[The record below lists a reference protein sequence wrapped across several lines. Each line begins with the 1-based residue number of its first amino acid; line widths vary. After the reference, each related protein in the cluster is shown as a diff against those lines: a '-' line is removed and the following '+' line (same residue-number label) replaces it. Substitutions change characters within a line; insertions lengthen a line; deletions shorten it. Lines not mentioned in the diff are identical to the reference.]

1 MEQLVYR
8 TKVTNI
14 WDVVYGIGVFL
25 SHIPEVTII
34 ARSDAVVKYK
44 FKDTST
50 EVSIFIDSSN
60 YNCLKCMLDG
70 TTYDITYYADPQG
83 KYAEAASLKNKTI
96 FRFQNTIAFT
106 SFDYLYMSY
115 HNRTFTI
122 VHEISSDSMDNRVAI
137 LSNGVI
143 DGKDDNF
150 IFSYSNMFIRGLT
163 DNVVDG
169 VTKKSIVFGLPG
181 FDVPALLCMINDKT
195 KDKWASID
203 YSQIHYSE
211 TVGYGKNSYQVNYYA
226 KGDYDLC
233 DSTLLFQQS
242 AHSIPK
248 YDYLANHPMHFLDKT
263 YYKCGDIIYNK
274 GSFLTCIKNHL
285 SNISSSN
292 EMENWKSL
300 PYNFHNSSGKTV
312 NVLNEIS
319 LIMPSYFY
327 IRKPPKAIDVWSYVG
342 KSNDICY
349 VNMYNMENYHI
360 VQQDYPITGD
370 KYICCA
376 LYKRRIVCYAGVAI
390 RLTDKIDKTEDDGSV
405 IPSIQ

>member
-1 MEQLVYR
+1 MYR
-8 TKVTNI
+8 TKVTNLE
-14 WDVVYGIGVFL
+14 DAVYGIGAFL
-25 SHIPEVTII
+25 SCIPEVTII
-34 ARSDAVVKYK
+34 TRDNVEVKYK

-50 EVSIFIDSSN
+50 EVSIFVDTSN
-60 YNCLKCMLDG
+60 KYLKCMLG
-70 TTYDITYYADPQG
+70 EVTPDITYYADPQG
-83 KYAEAASLKNKTI
+83 AYAEKASLKNKTT
-96 FRFQNTIAFT
+96 FSLQSTVAFT

-122 VHEISSDSMDNRVAI
+122 VHEISSDSTSNGVAL

-143 DGKDDNF
+143 EGKDDNF
-150 IFSYSNMFIRGLT
+150 IFSYSNMFIRGA
-163 DNVVDG
+163 VDES
-169 VTKKSIVFGLPG
+169 VVFGLPG
-181 FDVPALLCMINDKT
+181 LSVSGLLCMINDKT
-195 KDKWASID
+195 KDKWTSID

-211 TVGYGKNSYQVNYYA
+211 TIGYGKGAYQVKYCA

-233 DSTLLFQQS
+233 DSTLLFNPS

-248 YDYLANHPMHFLDKT
+248 YDYLANHPMPFLDKT
-263 YYKCGDIIYNK
+263 YYKYGDIIYND
-274 GSFLTCIKNHL
+274 SFLMCIKNHL
-285 SNISSSN
+285 SDISSN
-292 EMENWKSL
+292 KEMDNWESL
-300 PYNFHNSSGKTV
+300 PYSFNNSSGKTV

-349 VNMYNMENYHI
+349 VNMYNMDNYHI
-360 VQQDYPITGD
+360 AQQDYPVTGD

-376 LYKRRIVCYAGVAI
+376 LYKRRAVCYAGVAI

>member
-1 MEQLVYR
+1 MYR
-8 TKVTNI
+8 TKVTNLG
-14 WDVVYGIGVFL
+14 DVVYGIGAFL
-25 SHIPEVTII
+25 SCIPEVTII
-34 ARSDAVVKYK
+34 ARDETIVKYK

-50 EVSIFIDSSN
+50 EISIFVDSSN
-60 YNCLKCMLDG
+60 KYLRCMLDG
-70 TTYDITYYADPQG
+70 VTNDITYYADPQG
-83 KYAEAASLKNKTI
+83 EYAEAASLKNKTT
-96 FRFQNTIAFT
+96 FSLQSTIAFT

-115 HNRTFTI
+115 NNRTFTV

-143 DGKDDNF
+143 ESKDDNF
-150 IFSYSNMFIRGLT
+150 IFSYSNMFIRGAT
-163 DNVVDG
+163 D
-169 VTKKSIVFGLPG
+169 KSIEFGLPG
-181 FDVPALLCMINDKT
+181 FSVPALLCMINDKT
-195 KDKWASID
+195 KDNWTSID

-211 TVGYGKNSYQVNYYA
+211 MAESGRNVFQVNYYA

-233 DSTLLFQQS
+233 DSTLLFNPS

-248 YDYLANHPMHFLDKT
+248 YDYLANHPMPFLDKT
-263 YYKCGDIIYNK
+263 YYKYGDIIYNDN
-274 GSFLTCIKNHL
+274 GSFLMCIKSHL
-285 SNISSSN
+285 SDIYSYK
-292 EMENWKSL
+292 EMDNWESL

-327 IRKPPKAIDVWSYVG
+327 IRKTPKAVDVWSYVG

-349 VNMYNMENYHI
+349 VNMYNMDNYHI
-360 VQQDYPITGD
+360 AQQDYPITGD

-376 LYKRRIVCYAGVAI
+376 LYKRRTVCYAGVAI
-390 RLTDKIDKTEDDGSV
+390 RLTNKIDKTEDDGSV

>member
-1 MEQLVYR
+1 MEQLAYR
-8 TKVTNI
+8 TKVTNLK
-14 WDVVYGIGVFL
+14 DVVYGIGVFL
-25 SHIPEVTII
+25 SHISEVTVITRNEI
-34 ARSDAVVKYK
+34 EVKYK

-50 EVSIFIDSSN
+50 EISISIDSFN
-60 YNCLKCMLDG
+60 KYLKCMLG
-70 TTYDITYYADPQG
+70 GVPYDITYYADPQG
-83 KYAEAASLKNKTI
+83 AYAEKASLKNKTT
-96 FRFQNTIAFT
+96 FSFQNTVAFT

-122 VHEISSDSMDNRVAI
+122 VHEMDSDSMNNRVAI

-143 DGKDDNF
+143 ESKDDNF
-150 IFSYSNMFIRGLT
+150 IFSYSNMFVRGAT
-163 DNVVDG
+163 DNSV
-169 VTKKSIVFGLPG
+169 IFGLPG
-181 FDVPALLCMINDKT
+181 FNVPALLCMINDKT

-203 YSQIHYSE
+203 YSQIRYSE
-211 TVGYGKNSYQVNYYA
+211 TVESRYKVNYYA
-226 KGDYDLC
+226 KGNYDLC
-233 DSTLLFQQS
+233 DSTLLFNPS

-248 YDYLANHPMHFLDKT
+248 YDYLANHPMPFLDKT
-263 YYKCGDIIYNK
+263 Y
-274 GSFLTCIKNHL
+274 
-285 SNISSSN
+285 
-292 EMENWKSL
+292 
-300 PYNFHNSSGKTV
+300 PYNFNNSSGKTV

-376 LYKRRIVCYAGVAI
+376 LYKRRTVCYAGVAI

>member
-14 WDVVYGIGVFL
+14 WDVVYGIGTFL
-25 SHIPEVTII
+25 SYIPEVTII
-34 ARSDAVVKYK
+34 ARSDAIVKYK

-70 TTYDITYYADPQG
+70 VSYDITYYADPQG
-83 KYAEAASLKNKTI
+83 EYAEAASLKNKTI
-96 FRFQNTIAFT
+96 FRFQNTVAFT

-122 VHEISSDSMDNRVAI
+122 AHEISSESMNNRVAI

-143 DGKDDNF
+143 EGKDDDF
-150 IFSYSNMFIRGLT
+150 IFSYSNMFVRGAT
-163 DNVVDG
+163 DNSV
-169 VTKKSIVFGLPG
+169 IFGLPG
-181 FDVPALLCMINDKT
+181 FNVPALLCMINDKT

-203 YSQIHYSE
+203 WSQIHYSE
-211 TVGYGKNSYQVNYYA
+211 TIGSGEDAHQVPLYVI
-226 KGDYDLC
+226 GDYDLC

-242 AHSIPK
+242 THSIPK
-248 YDYLANHPMHFLDKT
+248 YDYLANHPIPFLDKT

-285 SNISSSN
+285 SNISSSD

-370 KYICCA
+370 KYMCCA
-376 LYKRRIVCYAGVAI
+376 LYKRRTVCYAGVAI

>member
-8 TKVTNI
+8 IKVTNLE
-14 WDVVYGIGVFL
+14 DVVYGIGIFL

-34 ARSDAVVKYK
+34 ESSYTAIKYK

-50 EVSIFIDSSN
+50 EISISIDSSN
-60 YNCLKCMLDG
+60 KYLKCMLDG
-70 TTYDITYYADPQG
+70 IPYDITYYAYPQG
-83 KYAEAASLKNKTI
+83 EYAEKASLKNKTT
-96 FRFQNTIAFT
+96 FKFQNTFT
-106 SFDYLYMSY
+106 LASFNYLYMSY

-122 VHEISSDSMDNRVAI
+122 AHETGSDSTNNKVAI

-143 DGKDDNF
+143 ESKDDKF
-150 IFSYSNMFIRGLT
+150 IFSYSNMFIRSAT
-163 DNVVDG
+163 D
-169 VTKKSIVFGLPG
+169 KSVIFGLPG
-181 FDVPALLCMINDKT
+181 FNVSGLLCMINDKT
-195 KDKWASID
+195 KDSWASID

-211 TVGYGKNSYQVNYYA
+211 TVGSGRDAYRVNYYA

-233 DSTLLFQQS
+233 DSTLLFEPS

-248 YDYLANHPMHFLDKT
+248 YDYLANHPMPFLDKT
-263 YYKCGDIIYNK
+263 YYKYGDIIHNDD
-274 GSFLTCIKNHL
+274 GSFSMCIKNHL
-285 SNISSSN
+285 SDINSSN
-292 EMENWKSL
+292 EKDNWKSL
-300 PYNFHNSSGKTV
+300 PYNFNNSSGKTV

-376 LYKRRIVCYAGVAI
+376 LYKRRTVCYAGVAI

>member
-1 MEQLVYR
+1 MYR
-8 TKVTNI
+8 TKVTNLR
-14 WDVVYGIGVFL
+14 DVVYDIGAFL
-25 SHIPEVTII
+25 SCIPEVTII
-34 ARSDAVVKYK
+34 TKSETEIKYK

-50 EVSIFIDSSN
+50 EVSISMDSSSK
-60 YNCLKCMLDG
+60 YLKCMLDG
-70 TTYDITYYADPQG
+70 VTYDITYYADPQG
-83 KYAEAASLKNKTI
+83 EYAEKASLKNKTT
-96 FRFQNTIAFT
+96 FSFQNTVAFT

-122 VHEISSDSMDNRVAI
+122 VHEMDSDSMNNRVAM

-143 DGKDDNF
+143 EGKDDNF
-150 IFSYSNMFIRGLT
+150 IFSYSNMFIRGAT
-163 DNVVDG
+163 D
-169 VTKKSIVFGLPG
+169 KSVVFGLPG
-181 FDVPALLCMINDKT
+181 FNISGLLCMINDKT
-195 KDKWASID
+195 KDNWASID
-203 YSQIHYSE
+203 YSQIRYSE
-211 TVGYGKNSYQVNYYA
+211 TVGSGEDAYQVNYYA
-226 KGDYDLC
+226 KGNYDLC
-233 DSTLLFQQS
+233 DSTLLFNPS

-248 YDYLANHPMHFLDKT
+248 YDYLANHPMPFLDKT
-263 YYKCGDIIYNK
+263 YYKYGDIIHNDD
-274 GSFLTCIKNHL
+274 GSFSMCIKNHL
-285 SNISSSN
+285 SNISSSD
-292 EMENWKSL
+292 EKDNWKSL

-349 VNMYNMENYHI
+349 VNMYNMDNYHI
-360 VQQDYPITGD
+360 AQQDYPVTGD

-376 LYKRRIVCYAGVAI
+376 LYKRRTVCYAGVAV

>member
-8 TKVTNI
+8 AKVNNLG
-14 WDVVYGIGVFL
+14 DVVYYIGVFL
-25 SHIPEVTII
+25 SYIPEVTII
-34 ARSDAVVKYK
+34 ARSETEVKYK

-50 EVSIFIDSSN
+50 EVSISIDP
-60 YNCLKCMLDG
+60 YNMYLKCMLDG
-70 TTYDITYYADPQG
+70 ITYTIKYCNDPQVMG
-83 KYAEAASLKNKTI
+83 ISPETLEHKYLYI
-96 FRFQNTIAFT
+96 FQNTIAFT

-122 VHEISSDSMDNRVAI
+122 AHEMSSDSMDNRVAI

-143 DGKDDNF
+143 EGKDDNF
-150 IFSYSNMFIRGLT
+150 IFSYSNMFIGSVR
-163 DNVVDG
+163 NMSVDG
-169 VTKKSIVFGLPG
+169 VAKKVIEFGLPG

-203 YSQIHYSE
+203 CSQIHYSE
-211 TVGYGKNSYQVNYYA
+211 TGVFEGHAYQVPLYVI
-226 KGDYDLC
+226 GDYDLC

-242 AHSIPK
+242 THSIPK
-248 YDYLANHPMHFLDKT
+248 YDYLANHPIPFLDKT

-285 SNISSSN
+285 SNISSSK
-292 EMENWKSL
+292 EMENWKAL

-327 IRKPPKAIDVWSYVG
+327 IRKSPKAIDVWSYVG

-370 KYICCA
+370 KYMCCA
-376 LYKRRIVCYAGVAI
+376 LYKRRTVCYAGVAI

>member
-1 MEQLVYR
+1 MYR

-34 ARSDAVVKYK
+34 TKSETEVKYK

-50 EVSIFIDSSN
+50 EVSIFADSSN
-60 YNCLKCMLDG
+60 NYLKCMLDKV
-70 TTYDITYYADPQG
+70 TYDITYYADPQG
-83 KYAEAASLKNKTI
+83 EYAEAASLKNKTT
-96 FRFQNTIAFT
+96 FSVQNTIAFT

-122 VHEISSDSMDNRVAI
+122 VHEMSPDSMINRVII

-143 DGKDDNF
+143 ECKDDTF
-150 IFSYSNMFIRGLT
+150 IFSYSNMFAKGITNNGVE
-163 DNVVDG
+163 NV
-169 VTKKSIVFGLPG
+169 TQKSVVFGLPG
-181 FDVPALLCMINDKT
+181 FSVYGLLYMINDKT

-211 TVGYGKNSYQVNYYA
+211 MVGSGRDAYQVNYYA

-233 DSTLLFQQS
+233 DSTLLFNPS

-248 YDYLANHPMHFLDKT
+248 YDYLANHPMPFLDKT
-263 YYKCGDIIYNK
+263 YYKYGDIIYNDDDN
-274 GSFLTCIKNHL
+274 SFLTCIKNHL
-285 SNISSSN
+285 SNISSSD

-349 VNMYNMENYHI
+349 VNMYNMDNYHI

-376 LYKRRIVCYAGVAI
+376 LYKRRTDCYAGVAI

>member
-1 MEQLVYR
+1 MEQLAYK

-34 ARSDAVVKYK
+34 ARSDAIVKYK

-70 TTYDITYYADPQG
+70 VTYDITYYADP
-83 KYAEAASLKNKTI
+83 KAEYAEKASLKNKTT
-96 FRFQNTIAFT
+96 FSFQNTVAFT

-122 VHEISSDSMDNRVAI
+122 VHEMNSDSINNRVAI

-143 DGKDDNF
+143 EGKDDKF
-150 IFSYSNMFIRGLT
+150 IFSYSNMFVRGAT
-163 DNVVDG
+163 DNSV
-169 VTKKSIVFGLPG
+169 IFGLPG
-181 FDVPALLCMINDKT
+181 FNVPALLCMINDKT
-195 KDKWASID
+195 KDNWASID

-211 TVGYGKNSYQVNYYA
+211 NVVSGKNSYEVKYYV
-226 KGDYDLC
+226 KGKYDLC
-233 DSTLLFQQS
+233 DSTLLFKPS
-242 AHSIPK
+242 VHSIPK
-248 YDYLANHPMHFLDKT
+248 YDYLANHPIPFLDKT
-263 YYKCGDIIYNK
+263 YYKYGDIIYNK
-274 GSFLTCIKNHL
+274 GSFLMCIKNHL
-285 SNISSSN
+285 SNISSSE
-292 EMENWKSL
+292 EMDNWKSL

-312 NVLNEIS
+312 NVLNEVS

-349 VNMYNMENYHI
+349 VNMYNMDNYHI
-360 VQQDYPITGD
+360 AQQDYPVAGD

-376 LYKRRIVCYAGVAI
+376 LYKRRTGCYAGVAV
-390 RLTDKIDKTEDDGSV
+390 RLTDKIAKTEDDGSV

>member
-1 MEQLVYR
+1 MYR
-8 TKVTNI
+8 AKVTNLK
-14 WDVVYGIGVFL
+14 DVVYGIGVFL
-25 SHIPEVTII
+25 SCIPEVTII
-34 ARSDAVVKYK
+34 ARNATVVKYK

-50 EVSIFIDSSN
+50 EVSISVDSSN
-60 YNCLKCMLDG
+60 RYLKCMLNG
-70 TTYDITYYADPQG
+70 VTYDITYYADPQG
-83 KYAEAASLKNKTI
+83 EYAEKASLKNKTT
-96 FRFQNTIAFT
+96 FSFQNTFT
-106 SFDYLYMSY
+106 LASFDYLYMSY

-122 VHEISSDSMDNRVAI
+122 AHEMSSDSMDNRVAI

-143 DGKDDNF
+143 EGKDDNF
-150 IFSYSNMFIRGLT
+150 IFSYSNMFIGSVR
-163 DNVVDG
+163 NMPVDG
-169 VTKKSIVFGLPG
+169 VAKKVIEFGLPG

-203 YSQIHYSE
+203 CSQIHYSE
-211 TVGYGKNSYQVNYYA
+211 TGVFEGHAYQVPLYVI
-226 KGDYDLC
+226 GDYDLC

-242 AHSIPK
+242 THSIPK
-248 YDYLANHPMHFLDKT
+248 YDYLANHPIPFLDKT

-285 SNISSSN
+285 SNISSSK
-292 EMENWKSL
+292 EMENWKAL

-327 IRKPPKAIDVWSYVG
+327 IRKSPKAIDVWSYVG

-370 KYICCA
+370 KYMCCA
-376 LYKRRIVCYAGVAI
+376 LYKRRTVCYAGVAI

>member
-1 MEQLVYR
+1 MYR
-8 TKVTNI
+8 TKVTNLKDI
-14 WDVVYGIGVFL
+14 VYSIGVFL

-34 ARSDAVVKYK
+34 TRNEIEVKYK

-50 EVSIFIDSSN
+50 EISISIDSFN
-60 YNCLKCMLDG
+60 KYLKCMLDG
-70 TTYDITYYADPQG
+70 VPYDITYYADPQG
-83 KYAEAASLKNKTI
+83 AYAEKASLKNKTT
-96 FRFQNTIAFT
+96 FSFQNTVAFT

-122 VHEISSDSMDNRVAI
+122 VHEMNSDSMNNRIAI

-143 DGKDDNF
+143 EGKDDNF
-150 IFSYSNMFIRGLT
+150 MFSYSNMFIRGAT
-163 DNVVDG
+163 DNSV
-169 VTKKSIVFGLPG
+169 IFGLPG
-181 FDVPALLCMINDKT
+181 FNVPVLLCMINDKT

-211 TVGYGKNSYQVNYYA
+211 TVVSGKKSYPVNYYA
-226 KGDYDLC
+226 KGNYDLC

-242 AHSIPK
+242 IHSIPK
-248 YDYLANHPMHFLDKT
+248 YDYLANYPMPFLDKT
-263 YYKCGDIIYNK
+263 YYKCGDIIHK
-274 GSFLTCIKNHL
+274 DDGSFSMCIKNHL
-285 SNISSSN
+285 SNINSSN
-292 EMENWKSL
+292 EEDNWKSL

-360 VQQDYPITGD
+360 VQQNYPVTGD

-376 LYKRRIVCYAGVAI
+376 LYKRRTVCYAGVAV

>member
-1 MEQLVYR
+1 MYR
-8 TKVTNI
+8 TKVTKLE
-14 WDVVYGIGVFL
+14 DVVLGIGYFL
-25 SHIPEVTII
+25 SCIPEVTVITRNK
-34 ARSDAVVKYK
+34 AEVKYK

-50 EVSIFIDSSN
+50 EISISLDSPNTLFTSAK
-60 YNCLKCMLDG
+60 YLKCMLDG
-70 TTYDITYYADPQG
+70 VTYDITYYADPQG
-83 KYAEAASLKNKTI
+83 EYAEKASLKNKTT
-96 FRFQNTIAFT
+96 FSFQNTVAFT

-122 VHEISSDSMDNRVAI
+122 VHEMDSDSMNNRVAM
-137 LSNGVI
+137 LSTGVI
-143 DGKDDNF
+143 ESKDDNF
-150 IFSYSNMFIRGLT
+150 IFSYSNMFVRGST
-163 DNVVDG
+163 DNSV
-169 VTKKSIVFGLPG
+169 VFGLPG
-181 FDVPALLCMINDKT
+181 FNVPALLCMINDKT

-203 YSQIHYSE
+203 FSQIRYSE
-211 TVGYGKNSYQVNYYA
+211 TVGSRYQVNYYA
-226 KGDYDLC
+226 KGNYGLC
-233 DSTLLFQQS
+233 DSTLLFNPS

-248 YDYLANHPMHFLDKT
+248 YDYLANHPMPFLDKT
-263 YYKCGDIIYNK
+263 YYKYGDIIHTDD
-274 GSFLTCIKNHL
+274 GSFSMCIKNHL
-285 SNISSSN
+285 SNISSN
-292 EMENWKSL
+292 KEKDNWKSL

-327 IRKPPKAIDVWSYVG
+327 IRKPPKAIDVLSYVG

-376 LYKRRIVCYAGVAI
+376 LYKRRTVCYAGVAI

>member
-1 MEQLVYR
+1 MYR
-8 TKVTNI
+8 TKVTNLE
-14 WDVVYGIGVFL
+14 DVVYCIGVFL
-25 SHIPEVTII
+25 SCIPEVTII
-34 ARSDAVVKYK
+34 ESSYTAIKYK
-44 FKDTST
+44 FKDTSI
-50 EVSIFIDSSN
+50 EVSISVDSSN
-60 YNCLKCMLDG
+60 RYLKCMLNG
-70 TTYDITYYADPQG
+70 VTYDITYYADPQG
-83 KYAEAASLKNKTI
+83 EYAEKASLKNKTT
-96 FRFQNTIAFT
+96 FSFQNTVAFT

-122 VHEISSDSMDNRVAI
+122 VHETGSDSTNTKVAI

-143 DGKDDNF
+143 EGKDDNF
-150 IFSYSNMFIRGLT
+150 IFSYSNMFVR
-163 DNVVDG
+163 G
-169 VTKKSIVFGLPG
+169 VTDKSVVFGLPG
-181 FDVPALLCMINDKT
+181 FNVPALLCMINDKT
-195 KDKWASID
+195 KEKWASID
-203 YSQIHYSE
+203 CSQIHYSE
-211 TVGYGKNSYQVNYYA
+211 MVGYRVNYYA

-248 YDYLANHPMHFLDKT
+248 YDYLANHPMPFLDKT
-263 YYKCGDIIYNK
+263 YYKYGDIIHNDD
-274 GSFLTCIKNHL
+274 GSFSMCIKNHL
-285 SNISSSN
+285 SDINSSN
-292 EMENWKSL
+292 EKDNWKSL
-300 PYNFHNSSGKTV
+300 PYNFYNSSGKTV

-360 VQQDYPITGD
+360 VQQDYPVTGD

-376 LYKRRIVCYAGVAI
+376 LYKRRTVCYAGVAV

>member
-1 MEQLVYR
+1 MYK
-8 TKVTNI
+8 TKVTNLE
-14 WDVVYGIGVFL
+14 DVVYGIGAFL
-25 SHIPEVTII
+25 SCIPEVTII
-34 ARSDAVVKYK
+34 ARSETEVKYK

-50 EVSIFIDSSN
+50 EVSISIDS
-60 YNCLKCMLDG
+60 YDKYLKCMFDG
-70 TTYDITYYADPQG
+70 VTYEIQYYIGSPPEDETEP
-83 KYAEAASLKNKTI
+83 ESLKERFRYSVQSTI
-96 FRFQNTIAFT
+96 TFT

-122 VHEISSDSMDNRVAI
+122 AHEISSESMNNRVAI

-143 DGKDDNF
+143 EGKDDNF
-150 IFSYSNMFIRGLT
+150 IFSYSNMYIRGLT
-163 DNVVDG
+163 DKVVEG
-169 VTKKSIVFGLPG
+169 VTKKSILFGLPG

-203 YSQIHYSE
+203 CSQIHVKKPTPS
-211 TVGYGKNSYQVNYYA
+211 VIRDPLQVYYYV

-233 DSTLLFQQS
+233 DSTLLFNPS

-248 YDYLANHPMHFLDKT
+248 YDYLANHPMPFLDKT

-285 SNISSSN
+285 SNISSSD

-327 IRKPPKAIDVWSYVG
+327 IRKPPKAVDVWSYVG

-349 VNMYNMENYHI
+349 VNMYNMENFHI
-360 VQQDYPITGD
+360 VQQDYPVTSD

-376 LYKRRIVCYAGVAI
+376 LYKRRTVCYAGVAI

>member
-1 MEQLVYR
+1 MYR

-14 WDVVYGIGVFL
+14 LDVVYGIGVFL

-34 ARSDAVVKYK
+34 TKSETEVKYK

-50 EVSIFIDSSN
+50 EVSILADSSN
-60 YNCLKCMLDG
+60 NYLKCMLDKV
-70 TTYDITYYADPQG
+70 TYDITYYADPQG
-83 KYAEAASLKNKTI
+83 EYAEAASLKNKTT
-96 FRFQNTIAFT
+96 FSVQNTIAFT

-122 VHEISSDSMDNRVAI
+122 VHEMSPDSMINRVII

-143 DGKDDNF
+143 ECKDDTL
-150 IFSYSNMFIRGLT
+150 IFSYSNMFAKGITNNGVE
-163 DNVVDG
+163 NV
-169 VTKKSIVFGLPG
+169 TQKSVVFGLPG
-181 FDVPALLCMINDKT
+181 FSVYGLLYMINDKT

-203 YSQIHYSE
+203 CSQIHYSE
-211 TVGYGKNSYQVNYYA
+211 TVGSGRYAYQVNYYA
-226 KGDYDLC
+226 KGNYDLC
-233 DSTLLFQQS
+233 DSTLLFNPS
-242 AHSIPK
+242 TYSIPK
-248 YDYLANHPMHFLDKT
+248 YDYLANHPMPLLDKT
-263 YYKCGDIIYNK
+263 YYKYGDIIHNDD
-274 GSFLTCIKNHL
+274 GSFSMCIKNHL
-285 SNISSSN
+285 SNIYSSD
-292 EMENWKSL
+292 EKDNWKSL

-327 IRKPPKAIDVWSYVG
+327 IKKPPKAIDVWSYVG

-360 VQQDYPITGD
+360 VQQDYPTTGD
-370 KYICCA
+370 KYICCT
-376 LYKRRIVCYAGVAI
+376 LYKRRTACYAGVAI

>member
-1 MEQLVYR
+1 MYR
-8 TKVTNI
+8 TKVNNLE
-14 WDVVYGIGVFL
+14 DVVYGIGAFL
-25 SHIPEVTII
+25 SCIPEVTII
-34 ARSDAVVKYK
+34 SRDETEVKYK

-50 EVSIFIDSSN
+50 EVSISIDP
-60 YNCLKCMLDG
+60 YNMYLKCMLDG
-70 TTYDITYYADPQG
+70 VTYTIKYCDDPQG
-83 KYAEAASLKNKTI
+83 IGIRPETPEHKYLYI
-96 FRFQNTIAFT
+96 FQNTIAFT

-122 VHEISSDSMDNRVAI
+122 AHEMSSDSMDNRVAI

-143 DGKDDNF
+143 EGKDDNF
-150 IFSYSNMFIRGLT
+150 IFSYSNMFIGSVR
-163 DNVVDG
+163 NMPVDG
-169 VTKKSIVFGLPG
+169 VAKKVIEFGLPG

-203 YSQIHYSE
+203 CSQIHYSE

-242 AHSIPK
+242 THSIPK
-248 YDYLANHPMHFLDKT
+248 YDYLANHPMPFLDKT
-263 YYKCGDIIYNK
+263 YYKYGDIIYSDD
-274 GSFLTCIKNHL
+274 GSYLMCIKNHL
-285 SNISSSN
+285 SNIYSSN
-292 EMENWKSL
+292 EKDNWKSL

-360 VQQDYPITGD
+360 VQQDYPVTGD

-376 LYKRRIVCYAGVAI
+376 LYKRRTVCYTGVAI